1 MTLLIAALFI
11 ISMMSSSSHAFTV
24 IDSHLHIWATAEEAS
39 SNFPYAGEDQ
49 TPPSS
54 LQNEASPE
62 KLLEQ
67 MNAAKVDGAL
77 IVQPINH
84 KYDHSYVTNAIKKY
98 PNKFKGML
106 LHDPSLPSKLA
117 VQRLEELVL
126 LAGYVGVRFNPY
138 LWSEGELM
146 SSEAGLDVYKRCGEL
161 KIPVGI
167 MCFKGL
173 QLHIEDI
180 QALLSKS
187 PDTVMILDHMG
198 FCALNDE
205 GDEAFKLLLGLAK
218 QPNVYVKISALF
230 RNIGDND
237 SFPYNKVKSMR
248 FDPLLDAYGA
258 DRLMMGSDFPFVL
271 ETKGGYKGAVETV
284 QSWVDGS
291 DREAVMGGTAKRLF
305 GSWAS

>member
-11 ISMMSSSSHAFTV
+11 ILMMTMSSSSHAFTV
-24 IDSHLHIWATAEEAS
+24 IDCHLHIWATAEENE
-39 SNFPYAGEDQ
+39 NFPYAGEDQ

-54 LQNEASPE
+54 LQNSASPE

-67 MNAAKVDGAL
+67 MDAAQVDGAL

-106 LHDPSLPSKLA
+106 LHDPSLSSKLA

-126 LAGYVGVRFNPY
+126 SRYVGVRFNPY

-146 SSEAGLDVYKRCGEL
+146 SSGAGLDVYKRCGEL

-187 PDTVMILDHMG
+187 PETVMILDHMG

-205 GDEAFKLLLGLAK
+205 GDEAFKLLLNLSK
-218 QPNVYVKISALF
+218 HPNVYVKISALF

-237 SFPYNKVKSMR
+237 SFPYNKVKSKR

-271 ETKGGYKGAVETV
+271 ETEGSYKGAIETV

-291 DREAVMGGTAKRLF
+291 DRIAVMGGTAKRLF
-305 GSWAS
+305 GSWT

>member
-1 MTLLIAALFI
+1 MTFKLIAALFI
-11 ISMMSSSSHAFTV
+11 ILMMTMSSSSHAFTV
-24 IDSHLHIWATAEEAS
+24 IDSHLHVWATAEEA

-67 MNAAKVDGAL
+67 MKAAKVDGAL

-84 KYDHSYVTNAIKKY
+84 KFDHSYVTNAIKKY

-117 VQRLEELVL
+117 VQRLELV

-146 SSEAGLDVYKRCGEL
+146 STGAGLDVYKRCGEL

-187 PDTVMILDHMG
+187 PDTIMILDHMG

-205 GDEAFKLLLGLAK
+205 GYEAFKLLLGLAK
-218 QPNVYVKISALF
+218 HPNVYVKISALF
-230 RNIGDND
+230 RNIGGSD
-237 SFPYNKVKSMR
+237 SFPYNKVKLMR
-248 FDPLLDAYGA
+248 FVPLLEAFGA
-258 DRLMMGSDFPFVL
+258 GRLMLGSDFPFVL
-271 ETKGGYKGAVETV
+271 ETEGSYKGAIETV

-291 DREAVMGGTAKRLF
+291 DRKAVMGGTAKRLF
-305 GSWAS
+305 GSWT